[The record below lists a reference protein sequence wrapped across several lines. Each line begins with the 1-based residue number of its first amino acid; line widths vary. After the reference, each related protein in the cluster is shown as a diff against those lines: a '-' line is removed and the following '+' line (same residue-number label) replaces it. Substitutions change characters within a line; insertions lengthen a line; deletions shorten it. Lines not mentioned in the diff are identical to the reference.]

1 MGIENSHH
9 TSILDSL
16 NEEQRAVVAAPLE
29 HLLVLAGAGS
39 GKTRVLVHRI
49 AWLVE
54 EHGVSPDAVLSVT
67 FTNKAAAEMRSRL
80 ESMLQYPM
88 QHMWVGTFHGLAHRL
103 LRRHWVEAGLPQS
116 FQILDSDDQ
125 QRLIKRVIKNLNLDE
140 ERWPPRQAQW
150 FINSKKEEG
159 LRPEKIVQEGD
170 VIAETYRKIYR
181 AYEEICRSNGLVD
194 FAELLLRSYE
204 LWEGHPEIL
213 AHYQQRFAYI
223 MVDEFQDTNWI
234 QYQWIKKLAG
244 QSAKLMMVGDDDQ
257 SIYSWRG
264 AKVEN
269 LRRFVKDFNNVKT
282 IRLEQNYRSTATIL
296 NAANAVI
303 ACNQNRLGKNLWTK
317 GDAGELVSLYAAFN
331 DRDEARFIISQIKA
345 WVQQGGRRQEAAI
358 LYRSNAQSRVLEEEL
373 IQANI
378 AYRVY
383 GGLKFFERAEIKD
396 VLGYL
401 RLIANN
407 DDDGAFERVVNTPA
421 RGIGETTLA
430 TLREYAREQNLSL
443 WKTAQHFIQQHVLP
457 SRATSALAA
466 FLSLID
472 DMAHVAADAALQAL
486 SEYVLMKSGL
496 MAHYR
501 EDRSE
506 KGLARV
512 ENLEE
517 FISATSQ
524 FTPDNEAANLSPLAG
539 FLAHVAL
546 EAGDHAAD
554 HLSDA
559 VHLMTLHSAKGLEF
573 PLVFLAGMEE
583 GLFPHAISSQ
593 KQAQL
598 EEERRLCYV
607 GMTRAMSKLYLTYA
621 ETRYLRGQE
630 MRQRPSRFIREVP
643 PECLSEVR
651 LKAKISR
658 PTSFASSS
666 FSSRGNTTSYE
677 KKNTVSQFPSASAEG
692 GFPLGSRVKHP
703 NFGEGVVLN
712 WEGNGAHA
720 RVQVKFKAGA
730 KWLVMEYANLQLV

>member
-1 MGIENSHH
+1 MN
-9 TSILDSL
+9 TTNTAILDSL
-16 NEEQRAVVAAPLE
+16 NDAQRTVVAAPLD

-54 EHGVSPDAVLSVT
+54 THGVSPNEILSVT
-67 FTNKAAAEMRSRL
+67 FTNKAAAEMRHRL
-80 ESMLQYPM
+80 ESMLEYPM

-103 LRRHWVEAGLPQS
+103 LRRHWQEAELPQS

-125 QRLIKRVIKNLNLDE
+125 LRLIRRVIKNLNLDE
-140 ERWPPRQAQW
+140 DRWPARQAQW
-150 FINSKKEEG
+150 FISAKKEEG
-159 LRPEKIVQEGD
+159 LRPDKIPPDGD
-170 VIAETYRKIYR
+170 MFTDTHTKIYR
-181 AYEEICRSNGLVD
+181 GYEEICRTSGLVD
-194 FAELLLRSYE
+194 FSELLLRSYE
-204 LWEGHPEIL
+204 LWDTHPEIL
-213 AHYQQRFAYI
+213 AHYQQRFSHI

-269 LRRFVKDFNNVKT
+269 LRRFVSDFPSTQT

-303 ACNQNRLGKNLWTK
+303 ACNQNRLGKSLWTK
-317 GDAGELVSLYAAFN
+317 GDAGELVSLYTAFN
-331 DRDEARFIISQIKA
+331 DRDEARFIINQIQE
-345 WVQQGGRRQEAAI
+345 WVRNGGRRQEAAI

-373 IQANI
+373 IQANM

-401 RLIANN
+401 RLISNS
-407 DDDGAFERVVNTPA
+407 DDDGAFERIVNMPT

-430 TLREYAREQNLSL
+430 TLRECAKELSLSL
-443 WKTAQHFIQQHVLP
+443 WKAAQHLIQHQSLS
-457 SRATSALAA
+457 SRATSALAHFISLIESMKEA
-466 FLSLID
+466 TANLSLQG
-472 DMAHVAADAALQAL
+472 LT
-486 SEYVLMKSGL
+486 ENVLMKSGL
-496 MAHYR
+496 MAHHQ

-506 KGLARV
+506 KGMARV

-517 FISATSQ
+517 LINATSQ
-524 FTPDNEAANLSPLAG
+524 FVPDAEALSLSPLAG
-539 FLAHVAL
+539 FLSHVAL
-546 EAGDHAAD
+546 ESGDHEAD

-573 PLVFLAGMEE
+573 PLVFLTGMEE
-583 GLFPHAISSQ
+583 GLFPHAMSSQ
-593 KQAQL
+593 KPPQL

-630 MRQRPSRFIREVP
+630 MHQRPSRFIREIP
-643 PECLSEVR
+643 AEYLNEVR

-658 PTSFASSS
+658 PVSFAAAGVAAWKESKAVSS
-666 FSSRGNTTSYE
+666 
-677 KKNTVSQFPSASAEG
+677 FPSASTEG
-692 GFPLGSRVKHP
+692 GFPLGSRVKHA
-703 NFGEGVVLN
+703 NFGEGIVLS
-712 WEGNGAHA
+712 WEGSGAHA
-720 RVQVKFKAGA
+720 RVQVKFKSGA
-730 KWLVMEYANLQLV
+730 KWLVMSYANLQAV